1 MKAAA
6 FQNKAIRNQ
15 QVHTGPAGLNI
26 PELPEDA
33 TDDEI
38 IAALAN
44 LEAAQK
50 RLFAKRQALAEDAEG
65 FFLPDGS
72 KISEDQAVL
81 RSNQIKGILKES
93 AKGIT
98 DLIGIGDI

>member
-1 MKAAA
+1 MKASAS
-6 FQNKAIRNQ
+6 QKKAIRNQ

-33 TDDEI
+33 SDDEI

-50 RLFAKRQALAEDAEG
+50 RLLAKRKALSEDAEG
-65 FFLPDGS
+65 YFVPDS
-72 KISEDQAVL
+72 PKISEDQASL
-81 RSNQIKGILKES
+81 RSRQIKGILKES
-93 AKGIT
+93 AKSIT
-98 DLIGIGDI
+98 DLTGIGDI

>member
-1 MKAAA
+1 VSQK
-6 FQNKAIRNQ
+6 KVIRKQ

-33 TDDEI
+33 SDDEI

-50 RLFAKRQALAEDAEG
+50 RLLAKRKALAEDAEG
-65 FFLPDGS
+65 IFLPDS
-72 KISEDQAVL
+72 PHISEDQASL
-81 RSNQIKGILKES
+81 RSSQIKGILKES
-93 AKGIT
+93 TKSIT
-98 DLIGIGDI
+98 DLTGIGDL